1 MSVGKGKTN
10 DLKNSK
16 INNNFTYK
24 ETMAV
29 RKTKHD
35 KEMESDQGGQGN
47 KEDGQRRLLRFDD
60 V

>member
-1 MSVGKGKTN
+1 
-10 DLKNSK
+10 
-16 INNNFTYK
+16 
-24 ETMAV
+24 MAV

-60 V
+60 A